1 MGTKNKP
8 GAYDCYAAAHPDEPM
23 FVLLGRDPSAAAL
36 VRLWCWIRDEVRPLD
51 VRNIEKIVEAMACAS
66 AMEAWCSDM
75 AHRLPAQ
82 NVLHLLPFEEL
93 ATELRRRGATVTSA
107 PHAGDGEPKSA

>member
-36 VRLWCWIRDEVRPLD
+36 VRLWCSLRDEVKPLD
-51 VRNIEKIVEAMACAS
+51 ARNVEKIIEAMACAS
-66 AMEAWCSDM
+66 AMEAWCVDT
-75 AHRLPAQ
+75 ARRLPVHS
-82 NVLHLLPFEEL
+82 VLELLPFEDL
-93 ATELRRRGATVTSA
+93 AAELRRRGAIVTSVA
-107 PHAGDGEPKSA
+107 HGGDGEPESA